1 MKRAQLSVEALEAR
15 EVPAQFGIPWAN
27 GTALSVS
34 FAPDGAT
41 VDGSQSE
48 LFTLMAESGLTPAQW
63 QAEILRAF
71 QAWAALADLN
81 VGVVSDNGAA
91 LGVSGKE
98 QADTRF
104 GDIRI
109 FAAPL
114 DSNVLAITT
123 PPGDLGGTR
132 TGDIILNSNYNFGVG
147 AGAFRDLFTVF
158 LQESGHAFGVGN
170 SADTG
175 SAMYEFYRGVRTG
188 LNAEDVSRIQSLY
201 GARPATNW
209 EPATGN
215 DSTASASA
223 LPGTGTNLTY
233 GDLASVSDVDWYS
246 FAGPSNGS
254 AAVELKAAGVS
265 LLAARLDIYN
275 SAMELLG
282 STTAA
287 GPGGTLTLNLTGLI
301 PGATYYVLVEEAPG
315 TAFAA
320 GAYQLTV
327 TPSPTSPVTITL
339 GGQAPIDDAGTNN
352 SALRATTL
360 SNVGTGNATAYRVF
374 AQIRAG
380 GDSDFYRVRSPIPG
394 MNQNNVL
401 TATVRAFAPDLAPS
415 ISVYNALGLAV
426 SARVEADGNGFY
438 TVQVDNAV
446 ANADYLIAV
455 RSRTGACG
463 AYELRADFRSR
474 VTSPHQVE
482 SGLLTLLN
490 PQKTGTVEVIGSAQ
504 IYFRLS
510 ALQTL
515 ILGPS
520 VTFTVYD
527 ANNQVRFRMLARAGD
542 TVDGVALLG
551 PGTYRIAVTGNGSF
565 LPFVASSFTLAIA
578 LMTDPIGATPSDP
591 NQSGGESSPPP
602 PPSGYNYYND
612 RGYYTY
618 GEKTPTTGNGV

>member
-1 MKRAQLSVEALEAR
+1 MKRARLSVEALEDR

-27 GTALSVS
+27 GTALTVS
-34 FAPDGAT
+34 FAPDGAS

-48 LFTLMAESGLTPAQW
+48 LFTLMADSSLTPSQW
-63 QAEILRAF
+63 QGEILRAF
-71 QAWAALADLN
+71 QAWAAVADVN
-81 VGVVSDNGAA
+81 VGVVSDNGSA

-98 QADTRF
+98 QADPRF

-132 TGDIILNSNYNFGVG
+132 TGDIILNSNYNLGVG
-147 AGAFRDLFTVF
+147 DGAFRDLFTVF
-158 LQESGHAFGVGN
+158 LQEAGHAFGVGN

-175 SAMYEFYRGVRTG
+175 SAMYEFYQGVRTG
-188 LNAEDVSRIQSLY
+188 LNAEDVSRIRSLY
-201 GARPATNW
+201 GIRPTTNW
-209 EPATGN
+209 EPTTGN
-215 DSTASASA
+215 DATASASA
-223 LPGTGTNLTY
+223 LLGAGTKLTY
-233 GDLASVSDVDWYS
+233 GDFASDADVDWYS
-246 FAGPSNGS
+246 FVGPSNGS

-265 LLAARLDIYN
+265 LLAARLDVYN
-275 SAMELLG
+275 AAMELIG
-282 STTAA
+282 SATAT
-287 GPGGTLTLNLTGLI
+287 GPGQTLTLNLAGLT
-301 PGATYYVLVEEAPG
+301 PGATYYLLVEEAPE

-327 TPSPTSPVTITL
+327 SPSPTAPVTVTL
-339 GGQAPIDDAGTNN
+339 AGQAPVDDAGTNN
-352 SALRATTL
+352 NALAATRL
-360 SNVGTGNATAYRVF
+360 SNVGTGTTTAYRVV
-374 AQIRAG
+374 AQIRQ
-380 GDSDFYRVRSPIPG
+380 GDSDFYRVRAPIPG
-394 MNQNNVL
+394 MNQQNVL
-401 TATVRAFAPDLAPS
+401 TATVRAFAPNLAPT
-415 ISVYNALGLAV
+415 ITVYNALGLAV
-426 SARVEADGNGFY
+426 SARVEADGNGLY
-438 TVQVDNAV
+438 TVQVDNAL

-490 PQKTGTVEVIGSAQ
+490 PQKTGTLEVIGSAQ

-527 ANNQVRFRMLARAGD
+527 ANNQARFRLLARAGD
-542 TVDGVALLG
+542 QVDGVALLG
-551 PGTYRIAVTGNGSF
+551 PGTYHIAVTGNGSF
-565 LPFVASSFTLAIA
+565 LPFVASSFTLAMA
-578 LMTDPIGATPSDP
+578 LLTDPIGATPSDP
-591 NQSGGESSPPP
+591 NQSGSESSPPPP